1 MPNVQTGT
9 DAMSLLVHPSLN
21 EIKEAFPPHLVAKI
35 LRPLDPDTGSV
46 ERGEPQ
52 CVGIEAVVYN
62 PFALEVF
69 YKVKRPDGKFATQF
83 MRFWPNTATMRCLP
97 VTRGT
102 DNFGP
107 RVVMQHE
114 FRRQRGKW
122 VQMLCAGGDKKGKA
136 LDVILSELVDE
147 TGCCPTS
154 GSRVLRIDQAFM
166 DDGLHA
172 EPLDLLTIDHLEAP
186 DSHVYT
192 KEYVKGI
199 TLVPWIEWKAKAL
212 RGEYDDIY
220 CLLFAARCDLDRDGK
235 IVVNGK
241 QEVLR

>member
-1 MPNVQTGT
+1 MTVL
-9 DAMSLLVHPSLN
+9 AHPTPN
-21 EIKEAFPPHLVAKI
+21 EINQAFAPHLVVKMM
-35 LRPLDPDTGSV
+35 RPLDPETGSV

-52 CVGIEAVVYN
+52 CVGIEAIVYS

-69 YKVKRPDGKFATQF
+69 YKVKRPDGKFGTQF

-97 VTRGT
+97 VARGT

-107 RVVMQHE
+107 RVVMQQE

-136 LDVILSELVDE
+136 LDVLLSELMDE
-147 TGCCPTS
+147 TGCRPTS
-154 GSRVLRIDQAFM
+154 GSRVIRIDQAFM
-166 DDGLHA
+166 DDGVHA
-172 EPLDLLTIDHLEAP
+172 EALDLLTIDHLEAP
-186 DSHVYT
+186 DSHVYA
-192 KEYVKGI
+192 EEDVKGI
-199 TLVPWIEWKAKAL
+199 TLVPWIEWKATAL
-212 RGEYDDIY
+212 SGGYDDIY
-220 CLLFAARCDLDRDGK
+220 CVLFAARCDLDRNGN